1 MNKNINKP
9 KYFMNSKNYHTK
21 SLNNLIHIMATPK
34 KTIVNTM
41 AYLGAAISE
50 GQPKRGVE
58 RAPDEFRRAGLFD
71 GLKKKYPINKINDYG
86 NITL

>member
-1 MNKNINKP
+1 MNKNINEP
-9 KYFMNSKNYHTK
+9 KIFYEFKNYHPK
-21 SLNNLIHIMATPK
+21 SLNNLIHIMATAK

-58 RAPDEFRRAGLFD
+58 RAPDEYRRVGLFD
-71 GLKKKYPINKINDYG
+71 GLRKKYPINKINDYG
-86 NITL
+86 NISL